1 MSLSNYKNDT
11 YQSGLNEAQSEQLYS
26 KVDILYLL
34 LDSNGCIVSCNT
46 TFLEAFDT
54 EKELVVGKNFLDFVR
69 PDLREPL
76 HSEIAKCQ
84 QRGYVRSIETILCP
98 ESRKPIH
105 VRLNGLSFVE
115 SDGGIPA
122 VRLYIQDVTPL
133 VRAGRRKDLLTRLVQ
148 AALQPAQNERP
159 LKEILADLQKT
170 QDCDG
175 IGLSMRKSTGE
186 QQCLGNW
193 KAFDDGNADSDFR
206 RWTPDKWKTLADRLE
221 VGIPPNPSKEKR
233 ILLFDISETG
243 ALPSNSETV
252 QMLAAFGNYRS
263 LAAVPIPDE
272 SVSGYIIFSDRKAGQ
287 FDPDDLAFFDE
298 LATLLPGFLVMETLT
313 SEPPSAPENP
323 GSRLPSIPFAGVLV
337 TRKGL
342 IERSNTW
349 VQQFL
354 GGDEELLRGKLLV
367 EFIDPEFQHALL
379 DMQGSEDAEPVKL
392 KVWTLEGKARFVL
405 CATEKTAASAEE
417 EQVWYWLDIPEIVD
431 PKQQILQMK
440 KMETLGLLAGS
451 IVLDFNNQ
459 LACILGYSS
468 LLSEEISPGSP
479 HYQDLQQII
488 KTTEKAVELTSR
500 LLACAQGSPYVVE
513 DLDVNPLI
521 NEVASIMSK
530 TFSKELL
537 IRAELDPF
545 LHRIHG
551 DASRIQQSILEIALN
566 AKQAMPNGGK
576 IVFQTRNVA
585 LGEKDLRS
593 RQNLRPGDYI
603 QITIS
608 DTGTGMT
615 AELKKQLFDSASD
628 LTGDGGVGLSMV
640 RQTVED
646 QRGFIS
652 VFSEKGQGTVFKI
665 TFPAQGKSVRRSV
678 ETKKGE
684 LSGGRETIL
693 LVDDETALRET
704 GQKMLKRY
712 GYQVIPAENGNQA
725 LELYKKQGSK
735 IDLILLDMMLPGVE
749 INKILEWFYK
759 LNPKTKILAA
769 VGAGERDSVEKS
781 LHYEVTGFVQKPFH
795 IRPLI
800 HTIRSILNA

>member
-1 MSLSNYKNDT
+1 MSITNYKNDT
-11 YQSGLNEAQSEQLYS
+11 YPSGLNEAQIEQLYS

-34 LDSNGCIVSCNT
+34 IDPKGCIASCNT

-54 EKELVVGKNFLDFVR
+54 EKEFILGKNFLDFVR
-69 PDLREPL
+69 SDLRETL
-76 HSEIAKCQ
+76 YSEIAKCL
-84 QRGYVRSIETILCP
+84 QRGYIRSVQTVLCP
-98 ESRKPIH
+98 DSRKPIH
-105 VRLNGLSFVE
+105 VLLNGLTLE
-115 SDGGIPA
+115 EADGLLPS
-122 VRLYIQDVTPL
+122 VRVYIQDITAL
-133 VRAGRRKDLLTRLVQ
+133 VRNGQRKDLLARLVQ
-148 AALQPAQNERP
+148 TALQRVPNER
-159 LKEILADLQKT
+159 LLREILSDIQKT
-170 QDCDG
+170 QECDG
-175 IGLSMRKSTGE
+175 IGLSLNKSTGE
-186 QQCLGNW
+186 KQCLGNW
-193 KAFDDGNADSDFR
+193 KAFEDGGADTDFR

-221 VGIPPNPSKEKR
+221 VGVPSDTVREKR
-233 ILLFDISETG
+233 ILLSDTGETG
-243 ALPSNSETV
+243 ALTSNSETV
-252 QMLAAFGNYRS
+252 QLLAAFGNYRS
-263 LAAVPIPDE
+263 LAAVPIPHE
-272 SVSGYIIFSDRKAGQ
+272 SFSGYVIFSDRRASQ
-287 FDPDDLAFFDE
+287 FDSDDLAFFVE
-298 LATLLPGFLVMETLT
+298 LASLLPGFLLMQTIP
-313 SEPPSAPENP
+313 SESPAVPEKP
-323 GSRLPSIPFAGVLV
+323 EVGLPSIPFAGILV
-337 TRKGL
+337 TRNGL
-342 IERSNTW
+342 IQRSNPW
-349 VQQFL
+349 VQRFL
-354 GGDEELLRGKLLV
+354 AADEELLRGKLLV
-367 EFIDPEFQHALL
+367 EFVDPDFQHVLL
-379 DMQGSEDAEPVKL
+379 DMQGPENAEPIKL

-405 CATEKTAASAEE
+405 CAAEKVAVSADED
-417 EQVWYWLDIPEIVD
+417 QVWYWLDIPEMID

-440 KMETLGLLAGS
+440 KMETLGMLAGS

-488 KTTEKAVELTSR
+488 TTTEKAVELTSR

-513 DLDVNPLI
+513 GLDVNPMI
-521 NEVASIMSK
+521 NEIAGIMSK
-530 TFSKELL
+530 TFSKDLL

-576 IVFQTRNVA
+576 IVFQTRNTV

-593 RQNLRPGDYI
+593 RQGLKPGDYI

-608 DTGTGMT
+608 DSGYGMT

-628 LTGDGGVGLSMV
+628 LTGDGGVGLSLV

-646 QRGFIS
+646 QSGFIS

-665 TFPAQGKSVRRSV
+665 TLPAQDKHAHRSV

-693 LVDDETALRET
+693 LVDDETALRDT

-725 LELYKKQGSK
+725 LELYKKHGSK

-759 LNPKTKILAA
+759 FNPKTKILAA

-781 LHYEVTGFVQKPFH
+781 LRFDVTGFVQKPFH

-800 HTIRSILNA
+800 HSIRAILNA